1 MNAAIM
7 SLLPLG
13 LIVIAYGVTL
23 TERSRPVQPFVTPEW
38 ATDQYGRQYPANFN
52 PPPANP

>member
-13 LIVIAYGVTL
+13 LIVIAYGITL
-23 TERSRPVQPFVTPEW
+23 TERSRPVPPFVTPEW
-38 ATDQYGRQYPANFN
+38 ATDRYGRQYPANFN
-52 PPPANP
+52 PPPVQP